1 MKKLF
6 KRKTVAAVRF
16 LAVVMVLI
24 SIALSE
30 MPAYAAETEM
40 GDAFY
45 GNTVIGINAGTSFA
59 AKANTTS
66 KKPGS
71 KKAFLADP
79 RYDHNSPWGYSKR
92 PIYSPASGIGCYAYA
107 ADYAKCVY
115 KKNSPTAG
123 KKFTKASQIR
133 SGDIVKVV
141 NSQHWIVILERNG
154 NKLKTAEGDLC
165 GKVRISSKAYT
176 IRNGRLCH
184 NGKPFRTFSVGYHF
198 K

>member
-59 AKANTTS
+59 AKANT
-66 KKPGS
+66 
-71 KKAFLADP
+71 
-79 RYDHNSPWGYSKR
+79 R
-92 PIYSPASGIGCYAYA
+92 PITILIITAHIVHLFLSLRQNNDIFSP
-107 ADYAKCVY
+107 
-115 KKNSPTAG
+115 P
-123 KKFTKASQIR
+123 F
-133 SGDIVKVV
+133 
-141 NSQHWIVILERNG
+141 
-154 NKLKTAEGDLC
+154 
-165 GKVRISSKAYT
+165 YT
-176 IRNGRLCH
+176 MFLFMAC
-184 NGKPFRTFSVGYHF
+184 S
-198 K
+198 

>member
-59 AKANTTS
+59 AKANTTR

-79 RYDHNSPWGYSKR
+79 RYDDKSPWGYSKR
-92 PIYSPASGIGCYAYA
+92 PIYSPAAGIGMQLIMRSVFIKRTLRQQVRNLQRQA
-107 ADYAKCVY
+107 
-115 KKNSPTAG
+115 
-123 KKFTKASQIR
+123 R
-133 SGDIVKVV
+133 SGAA
-141 NSQHWIVILERNG
+141 IL
-154 NKLKTAEGDLC
+154 
-165 GKVRISSKAYT
+165 
-176 IRNGRLCH
+176 
-184 NGKPFRTFSVGYHF
+184 
-198 K
+198 